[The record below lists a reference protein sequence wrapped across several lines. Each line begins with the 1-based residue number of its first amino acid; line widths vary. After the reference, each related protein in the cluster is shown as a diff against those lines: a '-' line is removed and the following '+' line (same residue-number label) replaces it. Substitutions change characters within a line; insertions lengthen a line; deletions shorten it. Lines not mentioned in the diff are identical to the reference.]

1 MGKELPGGGRD
12 LGGTGSEGGAGGL
25 GLGSVRAGSR
35 LILFDGDG
43 SCNIVPK
50 LGGYMSPTHQLIT
63 ERVADFFGEKKYECM
78 IWPSFKKRVC
88 DVLKGNGQI

>member
-1 MGKELPGGGRD
+1 M
-12 LGGTGSEGGAGGL
+12 GGTGSEGGAGGL
-25 GLGSVRAGSR
+25 GLGAVGAGGR

-63 ERVADFFGEKKYECM
+63 DGVAEFFGEKKYECV
-78 IWPSFKKRVC
+78 IRPSFRKRVC
-88 DVLKGNGQI
+88 DVLK